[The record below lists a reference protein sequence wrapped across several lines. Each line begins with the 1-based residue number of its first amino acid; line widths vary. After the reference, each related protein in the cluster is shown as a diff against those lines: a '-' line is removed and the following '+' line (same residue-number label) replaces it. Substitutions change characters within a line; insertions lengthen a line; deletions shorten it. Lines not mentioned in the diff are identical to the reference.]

1 MARHRNSKAPKI
13 PLSQPD
19 RSGPSPTQQTL
30 LDIAEQ
36 RGILRDYAGKPD
48 TASFES
54 RVRGEDDGEAL
65 VGRLGESALWS
76 ISLTMLHFTLDV
88 LISHQYGADSIV
100 WAQIVWRAVQALP
113 SMFSSPAEFI
123 LRLRI

>member
-1 MARHRNSKAPKI
+1 MARHRTPKAPKI

-19 RSGPSPTQQTL
+19 RSGPSTTQQTL

-36 RGILRDYAGKPD
+36 RGILKDYSGKPD

-54 RVRGEDDGEAL
+54 RVRGNDDAEPL
-65 VGRLGESALWS
+65 VGRLGESVLWS

-100 WAQIVWRAVQALP
+100 WTSIVWSAVQALP
-113 SMFSSPAEFI
+113 SKFPPQYLE
-123 LRLRI
+123 